1 MKDSRSRS
9 WSRYISTCLLVGK
22 TVESLQHQNAEHQ
35 HGIVGRAS
43 AAAAVRPHQ
52 RRIQHRT
59 EDLEVDHGR
68 EALQRIASSRKCGI
82 PLIHIKEARL
92 TCHRHCL
99 R

>member
-22 TVESLQHQNAEHQ
+22 TVESLQHQNVEHQ

-43 AAAAVRPHQ
+43 AAAAVRPH
-52 RRIQHRT
+52 RRHIQHRT

-68 EALQRIASSRKCGI
+68 EALQWVTGRREGRV
-82 PLIHIKEARL
+82 PLVHIKEARL
-92 TCHRHCL
+92 TCHHHCL